1 MYSGLLRKMDTVH
14 DDTVRY
20 SLPVGEA
27 RIPLN
32 ERLGQRIS
40 LRFTGRIFCLECG
53 DRTRTSFSQ
62 GHCWKCFQTL
72 ASLDNCIVR
81 PHTCH
86 HHLGT
91 CREPAWG
98 ESHCFIPHTVY
109 LANSSGLK
117 VGITR
122 SHAVRA
128 RWMDQGAVEA
138 LPIASTRNRLDCG
151 KIEYALSMHVADKTH
166 WRRML
171 SGVEEPVDLR
181 AARDR
186 LFSLWEADFP
196 GAPPPGEWVTG
207 AEPVRFQYPVLKY
220 PEKAVSLNA
229 AKHPDI
235 AGTLLG
241 IKGQYLIMDVG
252 VINIR
257 THAGYEAEISF
268 P

>member
-1 MYSGLLRKMDTVH
+1 MQLTGLLDKMPTTHAETVQ
-14 DDTVRY
+14 Y
-20 SLPVGEA
+20 ALPVGEA

-40 LRFTGRIFCLECG
+40 LRFTGKIFCLACG
-53 DRTRTSFSQ
+53 DRTRTSFGQ
-62 GHCWKCFQTL
+62 GHCWKCFQSL

-98 ESHCFIPHTVY
+98 EAHCFIPHTVY

-122 SHAVRA
+122 SHTVRT

-151 KIEYALSMHVADKTH
+151 LIEHALSVHVADKTH
-166 WRRML
+166 WRKML
-171 SGVEEPVDLR
+171 SGIEAPVDLR

-186 LFSLWEADFP
+186 LFSMWGADFP
-196 GAPPPGEWVTG
+196 GERVTD
-207 AEPVRFQYPVLKY
+207 AEPVRFRYPVLKY
-220 PEKAVSLNA
+220 PEKAVSLSA
-229 AKHPDI
+229 AKNPDI
-235 AGTLLG
+235 TGTLLG
-241 IKGQYLIMDVG
+241 IKGQYLILDVG

-257 THAGYEAEISF
+257 THSGYEAGITLD
-268 P
+268 